1 MINYFSA
8 NFYFNMRRLRKL
20 FLLSFVYALLW
31 LQLVTFVG
39 LNLFQYDT
47 RLACCVEQSDLSNDN
62 SSDFE
67 DNTINAEESEIKLLP
82 LSTLHFFSNFTTA
95 VQTSAS
101 EKVTSYCFSHYSLTT
116 KDILTPPPQPQ
127 L

>member
-1 MINYFSA
+1 
-8 NFYFNMRRLRKL
+8 MRHSRKL
-20 FLLSFVYALLW
+20 VLLSFVYALLW
-31 LQLVTFVG
+31 LQLATFVG
-39 LNLFQYDT
+39 LNLVQYDT
-47 RLACCVEQSDLSNDN
+47 QLANCVEQSDLPNDHSSDCEDN
-62 SSDFE
+62 SIE
-67 DNTINAEESEIKLLP
+67 AEESEIKLLP

>member
-1 MINYFSA
+1 
-8 NFYFNMRRLRKL
+8 MRRLRKL

-47 RLACCVEQSDLSNDN
+47 RLASCVEQSDLSNDN
-62 SSDFE
+62 SSDLE

-82 LSTLHFFSNFTTA
+82 LSTLHFFSLFETA
-95 VQTSAS
+95 LQTIAS
-101 EKVTSYCFSHYSLTT
+101 EKVIAYCTLHHSLTT

>member
-39 LNLFQYDT
+39 LNIFQYHT
-47 RLACCVEQSDLSNDN
+47 RLASCVEQSDLTNDN
-62 SSDFE
+62 SSDCE
-67 DNTINAEESEIKLLP
+67 DNTTSTEESEIKLLP
-82 LSTLHFFSNFTTA
+82 LSTLHFYSNLTTA
-95 VQTSAS
+95 VQTRAS
-101 EKVTSYCFSHYSLTT
+101 EKVISYCFLHHSLSP